1 MEDSLPQLSG
11 NVKQNS
17 TLIIFYAA
25 LPTEVSSGRGGEEGL
40 SVLSSPTKGGYP
52 SLHLTQRGF
61 HLPLVRGGGN
71 FSLKSRGL
79 VLSWSHRGGEE
90 GLSVLSLPTK
100 GGYPPLH
107 LTQRK
112 RLRWF
117 HLSSVRGG
125 EK

>member
-52 SLHLTQRGF
+52 SLHLTQR
-61 HLPLVRGGGN
+61 
-71 FSLKSRGL
+71 
-79 VLSWSHRGGEE
+79 
-90 GLSVLSLPTK
+90 
-100 GGYPPLH
+100 
-107 LTQRK
+107 K

-117 HLSSVRGG
+117 HLPSVRGG

>member
-1 MEDSLPQLSG
+1 M
-11 NVKQNS
+11 QNS

-61 HLPLVRGGGN
+61 HLPLVRGGEN

-79 VLSWSHRGGEE
+79 VLNLTLKVSHRGLSERGGEE

-100 GGYPPLH
+100 GVILPSIL
-107 LTQRK
+107 
-112 RLRWF
+112 LR
-117 HLSSVRGG
+117 
-125 EK
+125 EKD